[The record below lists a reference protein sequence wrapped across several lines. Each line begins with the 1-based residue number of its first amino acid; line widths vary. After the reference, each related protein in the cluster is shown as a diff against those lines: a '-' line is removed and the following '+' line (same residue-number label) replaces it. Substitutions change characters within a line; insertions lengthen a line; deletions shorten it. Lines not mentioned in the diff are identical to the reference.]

1 MMSFRLSKFIRTR
14 KKRSKRLLIA
24 GYRIVEINQGQDNDP
39 PMLHERQDTS
49 LKEITN
55 PVRPKALRLFMA
67 IPFVGLFIALA
78 ISLGI
83 LFIKAR
89 LNGM

>member
-1 MMSFRLSKFIRTR
+1 MLTV
-14 KKRSKRLLIA
+14 
-24 GYRIVEINQGQDNDP
+24 GYRIVEMNQGQDNDSP
-39 PMLHERQDTS
+39 LLHERQDS
-49 LKEITN
+49 ALKEITN
-55 PVRPKALRLFMA
+55 PARPKALRLFMA

-78 ISLGI
+78 TSLGI